1 MIRMGRLLTMSIIA
15 LFSAGVK
22 GTSPSPPPPPGY
34 PPALP
39 SDVPQLPPLPP
50 PPIPSL
56 PPIPPGQPTWH
67 LGARGQSC
75 TAVCSGEGKVCDSL
89 TIATITSAALIT
101 KVAALAGG
109 CALPRR
115 APVGRT
121 LISFIFGRAPS
132 QDLHV
137 HGGMG
142 LRLQPG
148 DLYEHWLLWR
158 HLCGRLRAWIA
169 CRAGATRQL
178 RHNQHR
184 LLPPLRLCAPPATF

>member
-89 TIATITSAALIT
+89 TIATITSAAAIT
-101 KVAALAGG
+101 TVAAFAGG

-121 LISFIFGRAPS
+121 DLILF
-132 QDLHV
+132 
-137 HGGMG
+137 
-142 LRLQPG
+142 
-148 DLYEHWLLWR
+148 W
-158 HLCGRLRAWIA
+158 A
-169 CRAGATRQL
+169 CPVAGPARPRWDGATTPTRGFVRTLAVVEAPVWAPARMDRMQGR
-178 RHNQHR
+178 RH
-184 LLPPLRLCAPPATF
+184 PATAT